1 MVILHAAAGLAVAG
15 LAVLLR
21 QLSPPAAGG
30 ACAPCAPC
38 EGWPGWVLVAAFCG
52 GVALTSGLVLA
63 GACLGALASA
73 WLRALR
79 PGPAG
84 SRLAVGSRLA
94 LY

>member
-1 MVILHAAAGLAVAG
+1 MVPLQAAAGLAVGA

-21 QLSPPAAGG
+21 QPSPPATGG
-30 ACAPCAPC
+30 ACASC

-52 GVALTSGLVLA
+52 GVALTGGLVLA
-63 GACLGALASA
+63 GACLGALASS

-79 PGPAG
+79 PVSVD
-84 SRLAVGSRLA
+84 SRLAAGSRLA